1 MLKELKLTNVGPSPE
16 MELSFA
22 DRLNI
27 LTGDNGLGKSFLLD
41 TAWWAL
47 TRKWPAEVNKK
58 LPSGLIARPIGKEKA
73 TISFT
78 LEAKTTIPTFE
89 STFDRKVEAWTGK
102 AGRPA
107 NPGLVLYAMVDG
119 SFAVWDPS
127 RNYWKTVKNVDVQ
140 DRPPAYVF
148 TPREIWDGMRDDA
161 GKPLSNGLVAD
172 LAGWQ
177 KEKGTSLE
185 TMQSVLKALSPSS
198 DEPLELGSLTR
209 ISIDDPRD
217 YPTLKMPYGQ
227 SIPVVHASAGVRRV
241 LALSYLLVW
250 AWQEHVEASKLTG
263 LDQATQVTFLID
275 EIEAH
280 LHPKWQRVIV
290 RSVLEVVNKLA
301 PHANVQ
307 LITGTHSP
315 LVLASVETIFSEDKD
330 AWFDLDLV
338 PLREGKPAK
347 VELTKRPFIRR
358 GDVSNWLVSDAF
370 DLGSARSLDAEE
382 VLQEASAALVDAMSF
397 DSSKA
402 KRLDD
407 RLKEVLSDTDPFWMR
422 WRFVAEKRGWLQ

>member
-1 MLKELKLTNVGPSPE
+1 MLKELKLTNVGPSAQ

-22 DRLNI
+22 PRLNI

-78 LEAKTTIPTFE
+78 LEAKTTTPTFE

-161 GKPLSNGLVAD
+161 GKPLNNGLVAD

-227 SIPVVHASAGVRRV
+227 SIPVVHTSAGVRRV

-263 LDQATQVTFLID
+263 LDQASQVTFLID

-301 PHANVQ
+301 PQANVQ

-330 AWFDLDLV
+330 AWFDLDLLKNAGNSKEV
-338 PLREGKPAK
+338 
-347 VELTKRPFIRR
+347 VLTKRPFIRR
-358 GDVSNWLVSDAF
+358 GDVSRWLMSEAF
-370 DLGSARSLDAEE
+370 DLGSGYSEEAETA
-382 VLQEASAALVDAMSF
+382 LREASEALANEGIGAEQ
-397 DSSKA
+397 A
-402 KRLDD
+402 KLLDD

-422 WRFVAEKRGWLQ
+422 WRFVAEKRGWL